1 MADHQ
6 KYGEV
11 FSELRQ
17 SSKHW
22 HAYTRHAFVQ
32 GLGDGSLPRENFLN
46 YLKQD
51 YIFLIHFS
59 RAWALAVT
67 KSDTLDEMKNCAI
80 TVNGLVNGE
89 MQYHV
94 ETCAKLGISEEELA
108 QTVEANENLAYT
120 RFVLEAG
127 YSGDFVSLLATLAPC
142 VFGYGEI
149 GLMLAKERT
158 ADTYKDWIDT
168 YAGDEYQDVCIN
180 AGQLLDKAVIS
191 RFGEDYTDLPI
202 WNKLKSQFDIATRL
216 EVGFWS
222 MGIRDPDDGPS
233 GN

>member
-1 MADHQ
+1 MDDLQ

-11 FSELRQ
+11 FSELKQ
-17 SSKHW
+17 SSRHW

-32 GLGDGSLPRENFLN
+32 RLGDGSLPQENFLN

-67 KSDTLDEMKNCAI
+67 KSDTLDEMKACSA

-94 ETCAKLGISEEELA
+94 ETCGKLGITEEELLKTA
-108 QTVEANENLAYT
+108 EANENLAYT
-120 RFVLEAG
+120 RFVLESG
-127 YSGDFVSLLATLAPC
+127 YSGDFASLLATLAPC

-149 GLMLAKERT
+149 GLMLADEKSS
-158 ADTYKDWIDT
+158 DTYKDWIET
-168 YAGDEYQDVCIN
+168 YSGDEYQDVCIN
-180 AGQLLDKAVIS
+180 AGKLLDQAVIS
-191 RFGEDYTDLPI
+191 RFGKKYTELPI

-216 EVGFWS
+216 EADFWR
-222 MGIRDPDDGPS
+222 MGLRGLNGDLS
-233 GN
+233 SE

>member
-1 MADHQ
+1 MTNLPE
-6 KYGEV
+6 YGDV
-11 FSELRQ
+11 FSNLRQ
-17 SSKHW
+17 TTTHW

-32 GLGDGSLPRENFLN
+32 GLGDGTLPRANFIN

-51 YIFLIHFS
+51 YVFLINFS

-67 KSDTLDEMKNCAI
+67 KSDTLDEMKACAA
-80 TVNGLVNGE
+80 TVNGLANGE
-89 MQYHV
+89 IQYHV
-94 ETCAKLGISEEELA
+94 ETCGKLGITEDELFK
-108 QTVEANENLAYT
+108 TVEANENLAYT

-149 GLMLAKERT
+149 GLMLAKEKT
-158 ADTYKDWIDT
+158 SDTYKDWIDT
-168 YAGDEYQDVCIN
+168 YAGEEYQDVCIN

-191 RFGEDYTDLPI
+191 RFGRNYAELPI

-216 EVGFWS
+216 EVDFWG
-222 MGIRDPDDGPS
+222 MGLRDPS